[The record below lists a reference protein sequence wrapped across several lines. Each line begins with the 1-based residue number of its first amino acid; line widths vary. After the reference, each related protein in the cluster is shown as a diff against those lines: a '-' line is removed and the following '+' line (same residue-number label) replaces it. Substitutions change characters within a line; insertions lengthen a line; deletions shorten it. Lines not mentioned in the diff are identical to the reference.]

1 MGRGEPQIGTRHPKQ
16 VWVEGSRI
24 GVVTEE
30 ELLVDCL
37 QRLEGTVIDYMLVG
51 SMAGNYWG
59 VPRSTHDIDF
69 VIEYESEQVSR
80 IVDAFKNDFFIQEI
94 SVESGLRPP
103 HQFNALDNRSA
114 LKVDF
119 FRVAG
124 DEYEFER
131 FRRRRRVTLFDQP
144 AWIAAP
150 EDVLLHKL
158 RWHTISPTDRQLT
171 DARGIFLVSGE
182 DLDREYMDYWAQQ
195 IGVSDLLDDALGE

>member
-1 MGRGEPQIGTRHPKQ
+1 M
-16 VWVEGSRI
+16 
-24 GVVTEE
+24 TEE
-30 ELLVDCL
+30 QLLVDCL
-37 QRLEGTVIDYMLVG
+37 QRLERTGIAYMLVG

-69 VIEYESEQVSR
+69 VIEYDEAQVKS
-80 IVDAFKNDFFIQEI
+80 IVSAFQDDFFIQEF

-131 FRRRRRVTLFDQP
+131 FRRRRRITLFEQP

-158 RWHTISPTDRQLT
+158 RWHQISPTDRQLT
-171 DARGIFLVSGE
+171 DARGIFLVSGDE
-182 DLDREYMDYWAQQ
+182 LDRNYLTHWAKK
-195 IGVSDLLDDALGE
+195 IDVSNLLDSILDS

>member
-1 MGRGEPQIGTRHPKQ
+1 
-16 VWVEGSRI
+16 
-24 GVVTEE
+24 
-30 ELLVDCL
+30 
-37 QRLEGTVIDYMLVG
+37 MLVG

-69 VIEYESEQVSR
+69 VIEYDETQVSS
-80 IVDAFKNDFFIQEI
+80 ILKAFQDDFFIQEI
-94 SVESGLRPP
+94 TVESGLGPP
-103 HQFNALDNRSA
+103 HQFDALDNRSA

-171 DARGIFLVSGE
+171 DARGIFLISGADLDRKYMDHWAVSGE
-182 DLDREYMDYWAQQ
+182 SSRRRSRSGSLVYTPFSADELKEKKEDLELPSSESSFCAVLRSVT
-195 IGVSDLLDDALGE
+195 IP

>member
-1 MGRGEPQIGTRHPKQ
+1 M
-16 VWVEGSRI
+16 
-24 GVVTEE
+24 TEE
-30 ELLVDCL
+30 TLLIDCL
-37 QRLEGTVIDYMLVG
+37 RRLEGSGVDYMLVG

-69 VIEYESEQVSR
+69 VIEYGTTQVAD
-80 IVDAFKNDFFIQEI
+80 ILAAFRDEFFIQKV
-94 SVESGLRPP
+94 SVESALKPP

-124 DEYEFER
+124 DDYEFER
-131 FRRRRRVTLFDQP
+131 FRRRKRITLFDQP
-144 AWIAAP
+144 AWIAMP

-171 DARGIFLVSGE
+171 DARGICLVSG
-182 DLDREYMDYWAQQ
+182 DVLDRDYLNHWAQQ
-195 IGVSDLLDDALGE
+195 IGVSDLLKKVSGK

>member
-1 MGRGEPQIGTRHPKQ
+1 M
-16 VWVEGSRI
+16 
-24 GVVTEE
+24 TET
-30 ELLVDCL
+30 ELLIDCL
-37 QRLEGTVIDYMLVG
+37 RRLEGIDADYMLVG
-51 SMAGNYWG
+51 SMASNYWG

-69 VIEYESEQVSR
+69 VIEYDESDVST
-80 IVDAFKNDFFIQEI
+80 VVAAFEDHFFIQEI
-94 SVESGLRPP
+94 SVRSALHPP

-131 FRRRRRVTLFDQP
+131 FKRRRRVGLLDQG

-158 RWHTISPTDRQLT
+158 RWHRVSPSDRQIL
-171 DARGIFLVSGE
+171 DARGIYAVSGSE
-182 DLDREYMDYWAQQ
+182 MDLHYLKYWAKK
-195 IGVSDLLDDALGE
+195 IDVFPALQEIIQEPRGDH

>member
-1 MGRGEPQIGTRHPKQ
+1 M
-16 VWVEGSRI
+16 
-24 GVVTEE
+24 TEE

-37 QRLEGTVIDYMLVG
+37 RRLEGSGIGYMLVG

-69 VIEYESEQVSR
+69 VIEYEAEHVSKL
-80 IVDAFKNDFFIQEI
+80 VAAFEDDFFIQEI

-131 FRRRRRVTLFDQP
+131 FRRRRRIALFDQP

-158 RWHTISPTDRQLT
+158 RWHKISPSDRQLN
-171 DARGIFLVSGE
+171 DARGIFLVSGD
-182 DLDREYMDYWAQQ
+182 DLDRVYMDQWAEK
-195 IGVSDLLDDALGE
+195 IGVSDLLHVVLDR

>member
-1 MGRGEPQIGTRHPKQ
+1 M
-16 VWVEGSRI
+16 
-24 GVVTEE
+24 TET

-37 QRLEGTVIDYMLVG
+37 QRLEGARIDYMLVG

-69 VIEYESEQVSR
+69 VVEYNAADVERLVA
-80 IVDAFKNDFFIQEI
+80 AFEDSFFIQTI
-94 SVESGLRPP
+94 SVQSGLRPP

-119 FRVAG
+119 FRLAG

-131 FRRRRRVTLFDQP
+131 FRRRTRLDLFGQP
-144 AWIAAP
+144 AWIATA

-158 RWHTISPTDRQLT
+158 RWHLLSPTDRQLT
-171 DARGIFLVSGE
+171 DARGILAVSGTS
-182 DLDREYMDYWAQQ
+182 LDMTYLCHWATQ
-195 IGVSDLLDDALGE
+195 IGAADLLNSILSKPA

>member
-1 MGRGEPQIGTRHPKQ
+1 M
-16 VWVEGSRI
+16 S
-24 GVVTEE
+24 EE

-37 QRLEGTVIDYMLVG
+37 RRLESSGIDYMLVG
-51 SMAGNYWG
+51 SMACNYWG

-69 VIEYESEQVSR
+69 VIEYEAEQVAR
-80 IVDAFKNDFFIQEI
+80 IVEAFNDDFFIQEI

-114 LKVDF
+114 MKVDF

-131 FRRRRRVTLFDQP
+131 FRRKHRVTLFDQS

-158 RWHTISPTDRQLT
+158 RWHTVSPTDRQLS
-171 DARGIFLVSGE
+171 DARGIFLVSGNK
-182 DLDREYMDYWAQQ
+182 LDRTYMDYWAEQ
-195 IGVSDLLDDALGE
+195 IGVSELLIGVVKA

>member
-1 MGRGEPQIGTRHPKQ
+1 M
-16 VWVEGSRI
+16 
-24 GVVTEE
+24 TEE

-37 QRLEGTVIDYMLVG
+37 GRLERCEIEYMLVG

-69 VIEYESEQVSR
+69 VIEYEAEQVAR
-80 IVDAFKNDFFIQEI
+80 IVDAFNDDFFIQEI

-131 FRRRRRVTLFDQP
+131 FRRRRRVKLFEQP

-158 RWHTISPTDRQLT
+158 RWHLISPSDRQLT
-171 DARGIFLVSGE
+171 DARGIFLVSRD
-182 DLDREYMDYWAQQ
+182 DLDREYMDHWAEQ
-195 IGVSDLLDDALGE
+195 IGVTEILQSVLDG

>member
-1 MGRGEPQIGTRHPKQ
+1 M
-16 VWVEGSRI
+16 
-24 GVVTEE
+24 TET

-37 QRLEGTVIDYMLVG
+37 QRLEQSGIAYMLVG

-69 VIEYESEQVSR
+69 VIEYQAEDVDR
-80 IVDAFKNDFFIQEI
+80 IVAAFEDQFFIQPI

-124 DEYEFER
+124 DDYEFER
-131 FRRRRRVTLFDQP
+131 FKRRIRISLLEQP
-144 AWIAAP
+144 AWIATA

-158 RWHTISPTDRQLT
+158 RWHTLNPTDRQIT
-171 DARGIFLVSGE
+171 DARGIVAVSGE
-182 DLDREYMDYWAQQ
+182 TLDQAYLKHWANE
-195 IGVSDLLDDALGE
+195 IGVTDLLERVLETTDRNPPTD

>member
-1 MGRGEPQIGTRHPKQ
+1 MKPNRFRRL
-16 VWVEGSRI
+16 VE
-24 GVVTEE
+24 
-30 ELLVDCL
+30 
-37 QRLEGTVIDYMLVG
+37 
-51 SMAGNYWG
+51 
-59 VPRSTHDIDF
+59 
-69 VIEYESEQVSR
+69 
-80 IVDAFKNDFFIQEI
+80 AFQDDFFIQAI

-131 FRRRRRVTLFDQP
+131 FRRRRRVSLFDQP

-158 RWHTISPTDRQLT
+158 RWHKISPTDRQLM
-171 DARGIFLVSGE
+171 DARGIHLVSRDE
-182 DLDREYMDYWAQQ
+182 LDRDYMDHWAEQ
-195 IGVSDLLDDALGE
+195 IGVTDLLISVLDG

>member
-1 MGRGEPQIGTRHPKQ
+1 M
-16 VWVEGSRI
+16 
-24 GVVTEE
+24 TET

-37 QRLEGTVIDYMLVG
+37 HRLELSGIAYMLVG

-69 VIEYESEQVSR
+69 VIEYNDEDVNR
-80 IVDAFKNDFFIQEI
+80 LVDAFEDSFFIQTI
-94 SVESGLRPP
+94 SVQAGLKPP

-119 FRVAG
+119 FRLAG

-131 FRRRRRVTLFDQP
+131 FARRKRIELFGQA
-144 AWIAAP
+144 AWIATA

-158 RWHTISPTDRQLT
+158 RWHLISPSDRQLT
-171 DARGIFLVSGE
+171 DARGIVAVSG
-182 DLDREYMDYWAQQ
+182 DQLDQDYLNRWADR
-195 IGVSDLLDDALGE
+195 ISVADLLHPILDTPP